1 MSKRDYYE
9 ILDVERNASE
19 QEIKKAYRK
28 MALKYH
34 PDKNPDNPE
43 AEAKFKDAAEA
54 YEVLSNPEKKSRY
67 DQYGHAG
74 VKNGHGGFG
83 GGGMS
88 MDDIFSQFGDIFG
101 GAFGGGGGFSS
112 FGGGGRS
119 QGRRRVNRGSNIR
132 IKVSLTLAEISTGVE
147 KKLKVSKYISC
158 SSCSGSGA
166 RHGSSYSTCSTCNGR
181 GQVVQVT
188 NTFLGQMQTAST
200 CPHCHG
206 EGKTITDKCP
216 DCAGQGVSRGQ
227 EVITIKIPAGV
238 EEGMQLSVSG
248 KGNAGARGGI
258 PGDLLVLIEE
268 KPHPELIRDGRNLL
282 VEKYISISEAALGAT
297 VEVPTIDARA
307 RIKVIPG
314 TPAGKVMRLK
324 GKGLP
329 DVNGYGRGDLL
340 VTINVWIPKEL
351 TKEEIG
357 IMERLANAENFIPK
371 PGAKDKSFFDRMKE
385 YFQ

>member
-9 ILDVERNASE
+9 ILGIGRDASAQDV
-19 QEIKKAYRK
+19 KKAYRK

-34 PDKNPDNPE
+34 PDKNPDDAE
-43 AEAKFKDAAEA
+43 AEANFKEAAEA

-67 DQYGHAG
+67 DQFGHAG
-74 VKNGHGGFG
+74 VKNGAGFG

-101 GAFGGGGGFSS
+101 GAFGGS
-112 FGGGGRS
+112 FGGFGSSGARS
-119 QGRRRVNRGSNIR
+119 HTRRRVNRGSNIR
-132 IKVSLTLAEISTGVE
+132 VKVSLSLQEIATGVE
-147 KKLKVSKYISC
+147 KKIKVNKYIGC
-158 SSCSGSGA
+158 KACDGSGA
-166 RHGSSYSTCSTCNGR
+166 KHGSSYGTCPTCHGS

-200 CPHCHG
+200 CPTCHG
-206 EGKTITDKCP
+206 EGKSITEKCP
-216 DCAGQGVSRGQ
+216 QCAGQGVMRG
-227 EVITIKIPAGV
+227 EDVISINIPAGV

-258 PGDLLVLIEE
+258 PGDLLILIEE
-268 KPHPELIRDGRNLL
+268 KPHPDLIRDGHNLL
-282 VEKYISISEAALGAT
+282 VEKYITISEAALGAT

-307 RIKVIPG
+307 RIKIQAG
-314 TPAGKVMRLK
+314 TQAGKVMRLR

-329 DVNGYGRGDLL
+329 DVNGYGKGDLL

-351 TKEEIG
+351 TKEERD
-357 IMERLANAENFIPK
+357 IMEQLSGAENFK
-371 PGAKDKSFFDRMKE
+371 PNPTNKDKSFFDRMKE

>member
-9 ILDVERNASE
+9 VLEVERNASG

-34 PDKNPDNPE
+34 PDKNPDDPDSE
-43 AEAKFKDAAEA
+43 ARFKEAAEA
-54 YEVLSNPEKKSRY
+54 YEVLSSADKKNRY
-67 DQYGHAG
+67 DQFGHAG
-74 VKNGHGGFG
+74 MRNGRGGF

-101 GAFGGGGGFSS
+101 GAFGGAFNGF
-112 FGGGGRS
+112 GGGRS
-119 QGRRRVNRGSNIR
+119 QTRRRINRGSNIR
-132 IKVSLTLAEISTGVE
+132 VKVTLSLLEIANGVE
-147 KKLKVSKYISC
+147 KKIKVNKYIGC
-158 SSCSGSGA
+158 KACDGSGA
-166 RHGSSYSTCSTCNGR
+166 KHGSSYGTCHSCNGT

-200 CPHCHG
+200 CPSCHG
-206 EGKTITDKCP
+206 EGRTITEKCAE
-216 DCAGQGVSRGQ
+216 CAGQGVIRG
-227 EVITIKIPAGV
+227 EDIITIKIPAGV

-268 KPHPELIRDGRNLL
+268 KPNPDLVRDGRNVLY
-282 VEKYISISEAALGAT
+282 EQYISISDAALGTT
-297 VEVPTIDARA
+297 VEVPTIDGKA
-307 RIKVIPG
+307 RIKIHPG
-314 TPAGKVMRLK
+314 TQAGKVMRLK

-329 DVNGYGRGDLL
+329 VVNAYGHGDLL

-351 TKEEIG
+351 TKEEKG
-357 IMERLANAENFIPK
+357 ILEKLSKAENFK
-371 PGAKDKSFFDRMKE
+371 PNPGSKDKGFFDRMKE

>member
-9 ILDVERNASE
+9 VLGVDKNASE
-19 QEIKKAYRK
+19 QEVKKAYRK
-28 MALKYH
+28 MALKFH

-43 AEAKFKDAAEA
+43 AESKFKEAAEA
-54 YEVLSNPEKKSRY
+54 YEVLSNADKKGRY

-74 VKNGHGGFG
+74 MKNGPGGFG
-83 GGGMS
+83 GAGMS

-101 GAFGGGGGFSS
+101 GAFGGAFSGFS
-112 FGGGGRS
+112 GGGRS
-119 QGRRRVNRGSNIR
+119 QTRRRVNRGSNIR
-132 IKVSLTLAEISTGVE
+132 VKVALTLQEISNGVE
-147 KKLKVSKYISC
+147 KKIKVNKYIGC
-158 SSCSGSGA
+158 NTCEGTGA
-166 RHGSSYSTCSTCNGR
+166 KHGSSYGTCNTCHGT

-200 CPHCHG
+200 CPTCHG
-206 EGKTITDKCP
+206 EGKSITEKCAQ
-216 DCAGQGVSRGQ
+216 CAGQGVTRG
-227 EVITIKIPAGV
+227 EDIISINIPAGV

-258 PGDLLVLIEE
+258 SGDLLVLIEE

-282 VEKYISISEAALGAT
+282 VEKYISISDAALGSS
-297 VEVPTIDARA
+297 VEVPTIDAKA
-307 RIKVIPG
+307 RIKIQPG
-314 TPAGKVMRLK
+314 TPAGKVMRLR

-357 IMERLANAENFIPK
+357 ILERLRDAENFK
-371 PGAKDKSFFDRMKE
+371 PNPTNKDTSFFDRMKE

>member
-9 ILDVERNASE
+9 ILGIDRNASE

-34 PDKNPDNPE
+34 PDKNPGDSD
-43 AEAKFKDAAEA
+43 AEAHFKEAAEA
-54 YEVLSNPEKKSRY
+54 YEVLSNSEKKSRY
-67 DQYGHAG
+67 DQFGHAG
-74 VKNGHGGFG
+74 MKNGGGFG

-101 GAFGGGGGFSS
+101 GAFGGAFSG
-112 FGGGGRS
+112 FGGGGRTQS
-119 QGRRRVNRGSNIR
+119 RRRVNRGSNIR
-132 IKVSLTLAEISTGVE
+132 VKVALTLQEIANGVE
-147 KKLKVSKYISC
+147 KKIKVNKYVGCKSC
-158 SSCSGSGA
+158 DGTGA
-166 RHGSSYSTCSTCNGR
+166 RHGSSYGTCPTCHGS

-200 CPHCHG
+200 CPSCHG
-206 EGKTITDKCP
+206 EGKSIQEKCP
-216 DCAGQGVSRGQ
+216 QCAGQGVTRG
-227 EVITIKIPAGV
+227 EDVIAIKIPAGV

-248 KGNAGARGGI
+248 KGNAGARSGV

-268 KPHPELIRDGRNLL
+268 KPHPTLIRDGHNLL
-282 VEKYISISEAALGAT
+282 FEKYISISEAALGAT
-297 VEVPTIDARA
+297 VEVPTIDAKA
-307 RIKVIPG
+307 RIKIQPG
-314 TPAGKVMRLK
+314 TPAGKVMRLR

-351 TKEEIG
+351 TKEEKG
-357 IMERLANAENFIPK
+357 ILESLSGAENFK
-371 PGAKDKSFFDRMKE
+371 PNPSNKDKSFFDRMKE

>member
-9 ILDVERNASE
+9 ILGVDQNASE

-34 PDKNPDNPE
+34 PDKNPGDAD
-43 AEAKFKDAAEA
+43 AEAHFKEAAEA

-67 DQYGHAG
+67 DQFGHAG
-74 VKNGHGGFG
+74 VKNGGGFG

-101 GAFGGGGGFSS
+101 GAFGGAFSGFGS
-112 FGGGGRS
+112 GGRT
-119 QGRRRVNRGSNIR
+119 QTRRRVNRGSNIR
-132 IKVSLTLAEISTGVE
+132 VKVALTLQEIANGVE
-147 KKLKVSKYISC
+147 KKIKVNKYVGC
-158 SSCSGSGA
+158 KACEGTGA
-166 RHGSSYSTCSTCNGR
+166 KHGSSYGTCSTCHGS

-200 CPHCHG
+200 CPTCHG
-206 EGKTITDKCP
+206 EGKSIKEKCAQ
-216 DCAGQGVSRGQ
+216 CAGQGVTRG
-227 EVITIKIPAGV
+227 EDVISIKIPAGV
-238 EEGMQLSVSG
+238 EEGMQLSVTG
-248 KGNAGARGGI
+248 KGNAGARGGV

-268 KPHPELIRDGRNLL
+268 KPHPQLIRDGRNLL
-282 VEKYISISEAALGAT
+282 YEKYISISDAALGAS
-297 VEVPTIDARA
+297 VEVPTIDAKA
-307 RIKVIPG
+307 RIKIQAG
-314 TPAGKVMRLK
+314 TPAGKVMRLR

-351 TKEEIG
+351 TKEEKG
-357 IMERLANAENFIPK
+357 ILEKLSSAENFQPN
-371 PGAKDKSFFDRMKE
+371 PSSKDKSFFDRMKE

>member
-9 ILDVERNASE
+9 ILGVEKNASE
-19 QEIKKAYRK
+19 QEVKKAYRK

-34 PDKNPDNPE
+34 PDKNPDDPK
-43 AEAKFKDAAEA
+43 AESKFKEAAEA
-54 YEVLSNPEKKSRY
+54 YEVLSNAEKKGRY
-67 DQYGHAG
+67 DQFGHAG
-74 VKNGHGGFG
+74 MRNGGGGFS

-101 GAFGGGGGFSS
+101 GAFGGAFSGFS
-112 FGGGGRS
+112 GGRTQS
-119 QGRRRVNRGSNIR
+119 RRRVNRGSNIR
-132 IKVSLTLAEISTGVE
+132 VKVALTLQEISNGVE
-147 KKLKVSKYISC
+147 KKIKVNKYIGCKSC
-158 SSCSGSGA
+158 DGSGA
-166 RHGSSYSTCSTCNGR
+166 RNASSFGTCNTCHGT

-200 CPHCHG
+200 CPSCHG
-206 EGKTITDKCP
+206 EGKSITDKCP
-216 DCAGQGVSRGQ
+216 QCAGQGVSRG
-227 EVITIKIPAGV
+227 EDIISLNIPAGV
-238 EEGMQLSVSG
+238 EEGMQLSVTG

-268 KPHPELIRDGRNLL
+268 KPHPELIRDGHNLL
-282 VEKYISISEAALGAT
+282 VEKYISISEAALGSS
-297 VEVPTIDARA
+297 VEVPTIDAKA
-307 RIKVIPG
+307 RIKLQAG
-314 TPAGKVMRLK
+314 TPAGKVMRLR

-351 TKEEIG
+351 TKEEKG
-357 IMERLANAENFIPK
+357 IMERLSGAENFIPN
-371 PGAKDKSFFDRMKE
+371 PTSKDKSFFDRMKE

>member
-9 ILDVERNASE
+9 VLGVDRNATE
-19 QEIKKAYRK
+19 QEVKKAYRK

-54 YEVLSNPEKKSRY
+54 YEVLSNAEKKGRY
-67 DQYGHAG
+67 DQFGHAG
-74 VKNGHGGFG
+74 MKNGHGGFG

-101 GAFGGGGGFSS
+101 GAFGGSFSGFS
-112 FGGGGRS
+112 GGR
-119 QGRRRVNRGSNIR
+119 QQTRRRVNRGSNIR
-132 IKVSLTLAEISTGVE
+132 VKVALTLAEISNGVE
-147 KKLKVSKYISC
+147 KKIKVNKYIGC
-158 SSCSGSGA
+158 ETCEGTGA
-166 RHGSSYSTCSTCNGR
+166 KNGSSYGSCGTCNGS
-181 GQVVQVT
+181 GQVVRVT

-200 CPHCHG
+200 CPTCHG
-206 EGKTITDKCP
+206 EGKSITDKCP
-216 DCAGQGVSRGQ
+216 QCAGQGVTRG
-227 EVITIKIPAGV
+227 EDIISINIPAGV
-238 EEGMQLSVSG
+238 EEGMQLSVTG

-258 PGDLLVLIEE
+258 HGDLLVLIEE

-282 VEKYISISEAALGAT
+282 VEKYISISDAALGSS
-297 VEVPTIDARA
+297 VEVPTIDAKA
-307 RIKVIPG
+307 RIKIQPG
-314 TPAGKVMRLK
+314 TQAGKVMRLR

-340 VTINVWIPKEL
+340 VTISVWIPKEL

-357 IMERLANAENFIPK
+357 ILERLSEAENFK
-371 PGAKDKSFFDRMKE
+371 PNPSSKDSSFFDRMKE

>member
-9 ILDVERNASE
+9 VLEVERGASE

-34 PDKNPDNPE
+34 PDKNPDDSE
-43 AEAKFKDAAEA
+43 AETRFKEAAEA

-67 DQYGHAG
+67 DQFGHAG
-74 VKNGHGGFG
+74 MKNGGGF

-101 GAFGGGGGFSS
+101 GAFGGAFSG
-112 FGGGGRS
+112 FGGGGARS
-119 QGRRRVNRGSNIR
+119 HTRRRVNRGSNIR
-132 IKVSLTLAEISTGVE
+132 VKVALDLKEIANGVE
-147 KKLKVSKYISC
+147 KKIKVNKYIGC
-158 SSCSGSGA
+158 KACDGTGA
-166 RHGSSYSTCSTCNGR
+166 KHGSSMGTCHTCNGS

-200 CPHCHG
+200 CPSCHG
-206 EGKTITDKCP
+206 EGKTITEKCP
-216 DCAGQGVSRGQ
+216 ECAGQGVTRG
-227 EVITIKIPAGV
+227 EDVISIKIPAGV
-238 EEGMQLSVSG
+238 EEGMQLSVSS

-268 KPHPELIRDGRNLL
+268 KPHPELIRDGHNLL
-282 VEKYISISEAALGAT
+282 YEKYISIPDATLGT
-297 VEVPTIDARA
+297 TIEVPTIEGKARV
-307 RIKVIPG
+307 KVTPG
-314 TPAGKVMRLK
+314 TQAGKVMRLK

-329 DVNGYGRGDLL
+329 DVNYHGKGDLL
-340 VTINVWIPKEL
+340 VTINVWVPKEL
-351 TKEEIG
+351 SKEEKEILEKLSG
-357 IMERLANAENFIPK
+357 SENFK
-371 PGAKDKSFFDRMKE
+371 PNPGSRDKSFFDRMKE